1 MAIKQKSLLVVRL
14 LLVLTCL
21 YIFFVSIGLMEIAF
35 QGFGEGFA
43 EALLTTTSNPFV
55 ALFVGLIA
63 TSIVQSS
70 STTTSVVVG
79 LVSSGALT
87 VTNAVPIIMGANI
100 GTTITNTL
108 VALGSVTRR
117 EEFRRSFSGA
127 IIHDLFN
134 LLCVFV
140 FFPLEM
146 MFGLLE
152 KMASFLANAFVNAGG
167 IKFASPLKYIMDP
180 ATGFIQETLSKF
192 IVVEGKAIYIVMV
205 ILSFLLLF
213 SALYFIVKLMKS
225 LIMNTAEAV
234 LDSVLGTKSI
244 YGILIGIVI
253 TVLVQSS
260 SITTSLLVPLMA
272 AGVISLELAFPITI
286 GANIG
291 TTTTAI
297 LASFAT
303 GNPAAITIAFVHFL
317 FNFFGTILIYPV
329 KFIRRIP
336 IALARGLGELVYKK
350 RRYAFIYVAVSFF
363 IVPSL
368 LIFLYNLLF

>member
-317 FNFFGTILIYPV
+317 FNFFGTIFIYPV